1 MTLATNDFSKRV
13 PDFTGFSFIMFLLAG
28 STPNAKAGSESVAKF
43 IHKMCIARI
52 GGSQFNKVAINNV
65 KISAI
70 LPANKN

>member
-1 MTLATNDFSKRV
+1 
-13 PDFTGFSFIMFLLAG
+13 MFLLAG